1 MAIRT
6 DNQLITEANII
17 RDETAVGA
25 NTALRIGTML
35 DNVIDSKVN
44 VDKISDD
51 PNLGTS
57 TTLVPTQNAVKA
69 YADSIVVGLLDDRGN
84 YDASGDVFPSSGG
97 SGVGGA
103 VNKGDIWYISVA
115 GTLGGTAVTAGYSI
129 RALVDNPAQTS
140 SNWAISSVGLGY
152 IPENEANRS
161 TDATL
166 GGATPSNVFYPTQ
179 DAVKTYVDSTFEPL
193 IGYTTENEGNK
204 SQDLIGNPTST
215 VLYPTNKAVADYV
228 AVNSSGYK
236 SYVANLTWDGANW
249 GTSVIYYNNLGG
261 AITLNSQASGPNIRL
276 KLTSSGLFTLN
287 KTIIIPCIVGQG
299 QNIMTGTLDLSTFT
313 PTINDIYV
321 RWNNFYGAI
330 ATPLPFGVMSCVLEI
345 RVYS

>member
-6 DNQLITEANII
+6 DNQLTTEANII

-179 DAVKTYVDSTFEPL
+179 DAVKTYVDGTFEPL

-215 VLYPTNKAVADYV
+215 VLYPSNKAVADYV
-228 AVNSSGYK
+228 AANSGA
-236 SYVANLTWDGANW
+236 SYLVYTAILSIAGQTMTANVLENTTG
-249 GTSVIYYNNLGG
+249 GVINFTFSFMVGG
-261 AITLNSQASGPNIRL
+261 FIISSSNSA
-276 KLTSSGLFTLN
+276 FTNN
-287 KTIIIPCIVGQG
+287 KTWVMTPSYYTYPNLYSLIGFW
-299 QNIMTGTLDLSTFT
+299 QNTS
-313 PTINDIYV
+313 TINLVIV
-321 RWNNFYGAI
+321 ETSTGNTAFSNVQRI
-330 ATPLPFGVMSCVLEI
+330 PFEI
-345 RVYS
+345 RIYP